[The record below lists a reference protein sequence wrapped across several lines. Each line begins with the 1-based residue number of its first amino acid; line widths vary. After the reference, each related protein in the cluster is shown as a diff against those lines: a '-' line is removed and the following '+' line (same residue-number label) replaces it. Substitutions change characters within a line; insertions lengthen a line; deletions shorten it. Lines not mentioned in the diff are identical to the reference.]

1 MWTALS
7 VRGEEILNGVEV
19 KNVTKLF
26 NRGKQEVDG
35 KWQLLFLELIHI
47 VVNEQR
53 VGNLD
58 NWSSSNSK
66 AIIEA
71 GGVTEH
77 MSRY

>member
-66 AIIEA
+66 AIIEP

>member
-7 VRGEEILNGVEV
+7 ARGEEILNGVEV
-19 KNVTKLF
+19 ENVTKLF

-58 NWSSSNSK
+58 NWSSSKSK

-71 GGVTEH
+71 GRVTEH
-77 MSRY
+77 MSHY